1 MGKWKIPSLFTNSR
15 VGGKKKKKNTKGDN
29 NKNKNANIL
38 MDKLPET

>member
-1 MGKWKIPSLFTNSR
+1 MKNSKSLYKFQG
-15 VGGKKKKKNTKGDN
+15 GGKKKKKNNKGDN